1 MASYSAGFD
10 AFAIKQGNTDG
21 TIFAC
26 TIVMNYQVD
35 VS

>member
-1 MASYSAGFD
+1 MASYFAGFG
-10 AFAIKQGNTDG
+10 AFDIKQGNTNG
-21 TIFAC
+21 TTFPC